1 MQELACMWSIRQ
13 RGTFSKRWSRDAL
26 LREQEKQKREEFEL
40 KILCLLKIDDREQI
54 CAQDMELTSIKYNE
68 GKTSMT

>member
-1 MQELACMWSIRQ
+1 MWSIRQ
-13 RGTFSKRWSRDAL
+13 RGTFSKGWSRYAL

-54 CAQDMELTSIKYNE
+54 CAQDMELTSIKYND
-68 GKTSMT
+68 GTISMT

>member
-13 RGTFSKRWSRDAL
+13 RGTFSKGWSRDAL

-54 CAQDMELTSIKYNE
+54 CAQDMELTSIKYND
-68 GKTSMT
+68 GTISMT

>member
-1 MQELACMWSIRQ
+1 MLYSEN
-13 RGTFSKRWSRDAL
+13 K
-26 LREQEKQKREEFEL
+26 KNKNEEFEL

-68 GKTSMT
+68 GTISMT